1 MNNKKFIF
9 DNYKK
14 FKNELQRA
22 FKIVD
27 EKWAAKRQL
36 HILKMNK
43 LTVKYVAEFQWITA
57 LMNWDDDTLVL
68 QYYWELNETIKDEIV
83 RMNWPEELQNM
94 IDIFINIDSCQWKQ
108 QMKRTEHYT
117 SKM

>member
-14 FKNELQRA
+14 FKDELQRA

-27 EKWAAKRQL
+27 KKQAAKRQL

-43 LTVKYVAEFQWITA
+43 LTAKYAAEFQQIAA
-57 LMNWDDDTLVL
+57 LINWDNNTLIL
-68 QYYWELNETIKDEIV
+68 QYY
-83 RMNWPEELQNM
+83 
-94 IDIFINIDSCQWKQ
+94 
-108 QMKRTEHYT
+108 
-117 SKM
+117 

>member
-22 FKIVD
+22 FEIVD
-27 EKWAAKRQL
+27 KKQAVKRQL

-43 LTVKYVAEFQWITA
+43 SAVKYAAEFQQIAA
-57 LMNWDDDTLVL
+57 LMN
-68 QYYWELNETIKDEIV
+68 
-83 RMNWPEELQNM
+83 
-94 IDIFINIDSCQWKQ
+94 
-108 QMKRTEHYT
+108 
-117 SKM
+117 

>member
-22 FKIVD
+22 FKVVD
-27 EKWAAKRQL
+27 EKQAAKRQL

-43 LTVKYVAEFQWITA
+43 SAAKVCSRVSADCGP
-57 LMNWDDDTLVL
+57 N
-68 QYYWELNETIKDEIV
+68 EL
-83 RMNWPEELQNM
+83 R
-94 IDIFINIDSCQWKQ
+94 
-108 QMKRTEHYT
+108 
-117 SKM
+117 

>member
-22 FKIVD
+22 FKVVN
-27 EKWAAKRQL
+27 EKQAAKRQL

-43 LTVKYVAEFQWITA
+43 SAVKYAAEFQWIAA
-57 LMNWDDDTLVL
+57 LMNWDDDALVL
-68 QYYWELNETIKDEIV
+68 QYY
-83 RMNWPEELQNM
+83 
-94 IDIFINIDSCQWKQ
+94 
-108 QMKRTEHYT
+108 
-117 SKM
+117 